1 MLTKTAL
8 LSGAFLA
15 MTATAIAAPPAG
27 GMMGDRTMT
36 RADAQ
41 RMAEARFA
49 RMDANGDGSVDA
61 AEQAAARRNAREKL
75 AEGMAK
81 RGRER
86 RAQRDR
92 ADAVPM
98 TKDAYVA
105 RAMTMFDRLDA
116 DKDGVVTAA
125 ERRAARAER
134 MARRQGM
141 AKDGAAPAVN

>member
-61 AEQAAARRNAREKL
+61 AEQAAARSNAREKL
-75 AEGMAK
+75 AEAMAK
-81 RGRER
+81 RGKER